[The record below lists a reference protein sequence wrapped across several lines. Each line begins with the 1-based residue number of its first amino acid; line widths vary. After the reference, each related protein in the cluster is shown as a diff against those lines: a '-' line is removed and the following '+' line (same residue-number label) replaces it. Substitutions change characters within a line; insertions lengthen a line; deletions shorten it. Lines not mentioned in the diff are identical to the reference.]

1 MPCRLCNYEVTN
13 CKFSNRPGQPNC
25 RAMSH
30 APSSV
35 YRSVLLVAAGAVA
48 GMLGT
53 LAVQRWSGSP
63 LSGAAVSAT
72 GLQTSPVRN
81 PALNRR
87 AGDQAIK
94 LGQILAADDRDH
106 KSADLRRLG
115 EESAAAGERDALSLA
130 GSIKG
135 DSDRADF
142 MRGVVEGMAGRDPQA
157 AANFSLTEIHA
168 GALQADALRIALAK
182 WGASNPRDAYAWANE
197 HLTGPVKDEAVNAL
211 VQSWAAR
218 SPEAAAAWF
227 EETRS
232 TSQPLLAALLG
243 GWAAKSPRNAA
254 QWVETLPEAVNRDTG
269 RVIAAREWAAQ
280 NPEEAAG
287 FYQKP
292 APDLAG
298 VLADIWGSSNPA
310 AAAKWINKLPAGPAR
325 EEAAGTL
332 ATVWAASDINAA
344 VKWSAGLTDPA
355 VRGAAVE
362 HLATTWG
369 AIDPDKAIAWL
380 DTQPGALRERG
391 LAGAYNSWAGTDPA
405 GLQDW
410 ISQLPAG
417 APSDIARRSLG
428 DAWAASDPAAALD
441 LVSGMTPAVQPD
453 TAGRYFRAWR
463 RSDDAGAQEWLEQ
476 NWDALS
482 DATRLRLEKEQERAI
497 R

>member
-1 MPCRLCNYEVTN
+1 MP
-13 CKFSNRPGQPNC
+13 SRPSP
-25 RAMSH
+25 
-30 APSSV
+30 V
-35 YRSVLLVAAGAVA
+35 FRSVLLVAAGAVA
-48 GMLGT
+48 GTLGT
-53 LAVQRWSGSP
+53 LAVQHWAGSR
-63 LSGAAVSAT
+63 LSGAAVSAP
-72 GLQTSPVRN
+72 GPQASPVRN

-87 AGDQAIK
+87 AGDHAIK
-94 LGQILAADDRDH
+94 LGQILAADDREH
-106 KSADLRRLG
+106 KSTDLRRLG

-130 GSIKG
+130 GTIKG

-142 MRGVVEGMAGRDPQA
+142 MRGVVEGMAGLDPRA
-157 AANFSLTEIHA
+157 AANFSLTEIHS

-182 WGASNPRDAYAWANE
+182 WGATNPRDAYTWASEN
-197 HLTGPVKDEAVNAL
+197 LTGPVKDEAVNAL
-211 VQSWAAR
+211 VQSWASR

-254 QWVETLPEAVNRDTG
+254 QWVETLPDATNRETG

-280 NPEEAAG
+280 DPEEAAG
-287 FYQKP
+287 FYKEP
-292 APDLAG
+292 APALAS
-298 VLADIWGSSNPA
+298 VLADIWGTGNPA

-344 VKWSAGLTDPA
+344 VKWSAGLTDST
-355 VRGAAVE
+355 VRGAVVE

-380 DTQPGALRERG
+380 DTQPVALRDRG

-410 ISQLPAG
+410 ITQLPAG

-428 DAWAASDPAAALD
+428 DVWSDSDPAAALD
-441 LVSGMTPAVQPD
+441 LVPGMTPVTQPD
-453 TAGRYFRAWR
+453 TASRYFRAWR

-476 NWDALS
+476 NGEALS
-482 DATRLRLEKEQERAI
+482 DATRVRLEKELERAI
-497 R
+497 P

>member
-1 MPCRLCNYEVTN
+1 MPYRLRNYEVTN
-13 CKFSNRPGQPNC
+13 REFSNRPCQSNC
-25 RAMSH
+25 RTMSQP
-30 APSSV
+30 PSPLF
-35 YRSVLLVAAGAVA
+35 RSVLLVAAGAVA

-53 LAVQRWSGSP
+53 LAVQRRTGSQF
-63 LSGAAVSAT
+63 SGAAVSAT
-72 GLQTSPVRN
+72 GPQVSPARN

-87 AGDQAIK
+87 AGDEAIK
-94 LGQILAADDRDH
+94 LGQILAADDREH
-106 KSADLRRLG
+106 KSTDLRRLG
-115 EESAAAGERDALSLA
+115 EVSAADGERDALSLA
-130 GSIKG
+130 GTINS

-157 AANFSLTEIHA
+157 AANFALTEIHA

-182 WGASNPRDAYAWANE
+182 WGATNPRDAYAWANE
-197 HLTGPVKDEAVNAL
+197 HLNGPVKDEAVNAL

-254 QWVETLPEAVNRDTG
+254 QWVETLPDAVNRDTG

-287 FYQKP
+287 YYQKP
-292 APDLAG
+292 APGLAG

-380 DTQPGALRERG
+380 DTQPAALRDRG

-410 ISQLPAG
+410 ITQLPAG
-417 APSDIARRSLG
+417 APSDTARRSLG
-428 DAWAASDPAAALD
+428 DVWSASDPAAALN
-441 LVSGMTPAVQPD
+441 LALGMSPGTQPD
-453 TAGRYFRAWR
+453 TAGRYFRVWR

-476 NWDALS
+476 NRESLS
-482 DATRLRLEKEQERAI
+482 DATRARLEKEQERTV